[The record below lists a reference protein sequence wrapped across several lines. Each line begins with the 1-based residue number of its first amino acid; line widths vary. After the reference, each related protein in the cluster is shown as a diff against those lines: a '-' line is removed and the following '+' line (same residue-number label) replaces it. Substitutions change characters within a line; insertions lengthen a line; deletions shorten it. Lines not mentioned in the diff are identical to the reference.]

1 MKNPLISFWIEPS
14 TELDNILFLR
24 QADTVLKTHD
34 DLRNFWR
41 KYHHVQLERLA
52 LRSEAEAL
60 RQEGQQL
67 RARLRYYLVSLGMT
81 DAALTQ
87 TAAPVTVSHVTLSL
101 SRKDDTLAKWVKPPG
116 ANGREGA
123 SVLIKLMRTIIVF
136 LFCIY
141 VLMGS
146 EGIQVLWRFQ
156 SGRLFNYGYVEM
168 FLVANYNFYNK
179 VFYSYDMTSSCQPEN
194 KSHTSIP
201 YVHWESQ

>member
-1 MKNPLISFWIEPS
+1 M
-14 TELDNILFLR
+14 
-24 QADTVLKTHD
+24 LKTHD

-101 SRKDDTLAKWVKPPG
+101 SRKDDTPAK
-116 ANGREGA
+116 
-123 SVLIKLMRTIIVF
+123 
-136 LFCIY
+136 
-141 VLMGS
+141 
-146 EGIQVLWRFQ
+146 
-156 SGRLFNYGYVEM
+156 
-168 FLVANYNFYNK
+168 
-179 VFYSYDMTSSCQPEN
+179 
-194 KSHTSIP
+194 
-201 YVHWESQ
+201 